1 MSAIT
6 TIFRLNKQP
15 VHDPTVRQML
25 DSLKHRGEEKV
36 GVWVDNNVGLGQR
49 MKWTT
54 EESKLETL
62 PSKNGNSGNVI
73 VCDARIDN
81 REDLISQLEFND
93 KKRYEITDSTII
105 LAAYEKWGKDCLPK
119 LIGDFIFVIWN
130 PTTKSLFCARDPLGV
145 KHFYYYHE
153 PHKIFAIASEIK
165 ALFCLSEIP
174 RKINEENLGD
184 YLVFNNEDKESTP
197 FANIKRLPA
206 THGMFISSEEVRLW
220 RYWRPDPSKQIRLRN
235 HEEYHEAFREKFTQ
249 AVTCRLRSAYP
260 IGSMLSGGLDSSS
273 IVCVGSEYLFRQEK
287 PPLHSFSAI
296 FPTVSK
302 EDSTIDEISYMQSV
316 IKKTGCIAHFVNC
329 DDDNP
334 WKDMKKLI
342 WHADNPV
349 GIANLYIHWEIFKEA
364 EKKGVR
370 VLLDGFDGDST
381 VSHGYEDFAEL
392 ARKRQWLRLIKEA
405 NLLNKNMP
413 RPSHSLKSVK
423 GLILRNGLNYVLPD
437 NLAKLRNYIRSPK
450 KAAQPVNKING
461 LVSKVI
467 NSKFRKK
474 YQLDER
480 FEHFYSSSYSEKATD
495 IESHWEGLTS
505 GLYAKSLESVEIA
518 SQAFSIEQ
526 RFPFF
531 DRRLIEFCIALPPG
545 ERIYN
550 GWTRAIFRYAMEGL
564 LPKDVQWR
572 GTKAVLGAGLKL
584 NMLKYGSAELE
595 DVIDVNTSVL
605 EDYVDMDQL
614 RAVYKRFAENPL
626 EFDYDCLILVVAV
639 HLSYWL
645 RENEFA

>member
-6 TIFRLNKQP
+6 TIFCLNRKP
-15 VHDPTVRQML
+15 VYDSSIGKML
-25 DSLKHRGEEKV
+25 DFLKHRGEEKI
-36 GVWVDNNVGLGQR
+36 GVWVDTNVGLGQR
-49 MKWTT
+49 MRWTT
-54 EESKLETL
+54 EESQQETL
-62 PSKNGNSGNVI
+62 PYKNVNSGNVI

-81 REDLISQLEFND
+81 REELISQLEFNGRKWQD
-93 KKRYEITDSTII
+93 ITDSNLI
-105 LAAYEKWGKDCLPK
+105 LAAYETWGKDCLAK

-130 PTTKSLFCARDPLGV
+130 TSTKSLFCARDPLGV

-153 PHKIFAIASEIK
+153 PNNIFALASEIK

-197 FANIKRLPA
+197 FVNIKRLPA
-206 THGMFISSEEVRLW
+206 THAMSVSSEDIHLW
-220 RYWRPDPSKQIRLRN
+220 RYWHPDSTKQIRLKN
-235 HEEYHEAFREKFTQ
+235 HQEYHEAFREKFTE
-249 AVTCRLRSAYP
+249 AVNCRLRSAYP

-273 IVCVGSEYLFRQEK
+273 IVCVGSEHLSKQQK

-316 IKKTGCIAHFVNC
+316 IKKSGCTAHFVNC

-334 WKDMKKLI
+334 WKDMKKLL
-342 WHADNPV
+342 WHSDNPV
-349 GIANLYIHWEIFKEA
+349 GIANMYMHWEILKEA

-392 ARKRQWLRLIKEA
+392 ARNRQWLQLIKEA
-405 NLLNKNMP
+405 ILLNKNMP

-423 GLILRNGLNYVLPD
+423 GLILRNGLSYVLPY
-437 NLAKLRNYIRSPK
+437 NLAKIRNFVSSPMS
-450 KAAQPVNKING
+450 AAEPVNRING

-467 NSKFRKK
+467 NTEFRKK
-474 YQLDER
+474 YHLDER
-480 FEHFYSSSYSEKATD
+480 FEHFYSLSYPKKSTD
-495 IESHWEGLTS
+495 IEVHWDGLTS
-505 GLYAKSLESVEIA
+505 GLFAKCLESIELA
-518 SQAFSIEQ
+518 SQAFSVEQ

-595 DVIDVNTSVL
+595 DVINVNTSAL
-605 EDYVDMDQL
+605 ENYFDMDKL
-614 RAVYKRFAENPL
+614 KEVYKRFTENPFK
-626 EFDYDCLILVVAV
+626 FDYDCLILVVAV

-645 RENEFA
+645 RESEFI